1 MIIIQIETRI
11 HDSSNTFISGI
22 TEIIL
27 NFGHT
32 KIQYSIQSIPHI
44 EWTPRARRS
53 ISLHFHDS
61 LLLAYNKCKLMACDN
76 NCNSSFEQQAGA
88 ECI

>member
-1 MIIIQIETRI
+1 MTS
-11 HDSSNTFISGI
+11 HDSSNTVISGI

-44 EWTPRARRS
+44 EWTPRAIRS
-53 ISLHFHDS
+53 ISLRFHDF
-61 LLLAYNKCKLMACDN
+61 LLLACNKCKLMACDN
-76 NCNSSFEQQAGA
+76 NCSSSFEKQTGA
-88 ECI
+88 ECM